1 MLTVDDHPAVRAGLL
16 VLLDSEPGIV
26 SLGAVD
32 GAKQA
37 VEQAGRGRPDLILAD
52 YQLSEGDGLALCRT
66 MEALPEPPRV
76 LLYSAYAGDDL
87 AIAALVAGANGV
99 VSKAAPPDE
108 LFEAIRLAA
117 RGEDVLPPLSRQV
130 VAETARALE
139 AEDMAILGMRVART
153 PVAQIADTLR
163 TDREHVERR
172 IDIILTRLKRRVEGV
187 SRRAPE
193 PPRTELPE
201 ATARARDARRGLAGR
216 AARMVAR
223 APAEG

>member
-1 MLTVDDHPAVRAGLL
+1 LTVDDHPAVRAGLL
-16 VLLDSEPGIV
+16 AILDSEPGIV

-32 GAKQA
+32 GAEQA
-37 VEQAGRGRPDLILAD
+37 VERAGRGRPDLILAD
-52 YQLSEGDGLALCRT
+52 YQLSDGDGLALCRS

-99 VSKAAPPDE
+99 VSKAAPSDE

-117 RGEDVLPPLSRQV
+117 RGEDVLPPPSREV
-130 VAETARALE
+130 IAETARALE

-172 IDIILTRLKRRVEGV
+172 IDVILARLKGRVEGAPEV
-187 SRRAPE
+187 SPE

-201 ATARARDARRGLAGR
+201 ETARGRDARRGFAGL

-223 APAEG
+223 GPAED

>member
-1 MLTVDDHPAVRAGLL
+1 VDDHPAVRAGLL
-16 VLLDSEPGIV
+16 AIIDSEPGIV

-32 GAKQA
+32 GAEQA
-37 VEQAGRGRPDLILAD
+37 VEQAGRARPDLIRAD
-52 YQLSEGDGLALCRT
+52 YQLSDGDGLALCRS

-76 LLYSAYAGDDL
+76 LLYSAYASDDL
-87 AIAALVAGANGV
+87 AIAGLVAGADGV

-117 RGEDVLPPLSRQV
+117 RGKDVLPPVSGEA

-153 PVAQIADTLR
+153 PVVQIAETLR
-163 TDREHVERR
+163 ADLEHVERR
-172 IDIILTRLKRRVEGV
+172 IDVILARLKGRLEGA
-187 SRRAPE
+187 SEASPE
-193 PPRTELPE
+193 PPRTELAE
-201 ATARARDARRGLAGR
+201 KTARARDARRGLAGL

-223 APAEG
+223 GPAG